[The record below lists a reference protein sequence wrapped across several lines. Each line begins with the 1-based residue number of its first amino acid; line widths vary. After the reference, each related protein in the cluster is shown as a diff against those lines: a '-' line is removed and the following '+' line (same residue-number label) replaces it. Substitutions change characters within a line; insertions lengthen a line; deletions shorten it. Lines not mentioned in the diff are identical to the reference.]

1 MFSNLLF
8 FSFDL
13 SISILIIIHT
23 VMDNCFPNP
32 CQNSGTCYDEG
43 MDYTCTCT
51 GDWLGQRCT
60 DSKCCQSRYHI
71 LKW

>member
-1 MFSNLLF
+1 
-8 FSFDL
+8 
-13 SISILIIIHT
+13 
-23 VMDNCFPNP
+23 MDNCFPNP